1 MAMVGN
7 ITGFQHL
14 GVPTPDIE
22 ASVGFYQEI
31 GFRVDIRSELEE
43 NAGKTHIVFMSFG
56 SFCLEL
62 YQPAGDFDHTRV
74 PGPINH
80 FTMDVRDID
89 AAFTHFRDGG
99 YEIIEDAPVSL
110 PIHRGGVRYF
120 NVVGPSGEKVEFNQ
134 LM

>member
-1 MAMVGN
+1 MQLIGN
-7 ITGFQHL
+7 VTGFQHL

-22 ASVGFYQEI
+22 ASVRFYESI
-31 GFRVDIRSELEE
+31 GFRIDVRSQLEE
-43 NAGKTHIVFMSFG
+43 NGGNTRIVFRSFG

-62 YQPAGDFDHTRV
+62 YQHAGDFDHTRL

-80 FTMDVRDID
+80 FTMDVRDIE

-99 YEIIEDAPVSL
+99 YEIIEEAPVSL

-120 NVVGPSGEKVEFNQ
+120 NVLGPSGEKVEFNQ